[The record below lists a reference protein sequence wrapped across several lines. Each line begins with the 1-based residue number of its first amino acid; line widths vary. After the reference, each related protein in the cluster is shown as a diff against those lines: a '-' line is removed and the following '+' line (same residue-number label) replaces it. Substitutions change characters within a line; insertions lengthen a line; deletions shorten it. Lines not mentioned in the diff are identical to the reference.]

1 MLDPVPTRFL
11 ISLAP
16 VSRQFHCLVVRILH
30 TRLLNAASIRDH
42 KLILECFH
50 PSAKWSTPGLP
61 CEYLGTDIFI
71 PSKESSSQLGA
82 SSFSDLTSLLGL
94 YSHFRPLEAAST
106 QRRRVRHP
114 AGDVPDHPNTSSAQ
128 DLFDTPQIPSQT
140 IHLESYERFSQ
151 LCTIANL
158 VKVGPRSG
166 LFLSCVTIG
175 EGTIRVFR
183 DWLAE
188 NAISE
193 REWEATR
200 NEKEAILAANLNGD
214 PSEINSDLEERVLWL
229 DRGKNIGV
237 RFSVVALND
246 HGPVLQSR
254 DEDPAVAYTVEYE
267 GRQIIILIY
276 LIQLM
281 METQNY
287 LSAPLS
293 YYSRSRNRSYRSRI
307 TLVRR

>member
-1 MLDPVPTRFL
+1 MPTRLL

-30 TRLLNAASIRDH
+30 SRLLSAASIQDH

-61 CEYLGTDIFI
+61 CEYLGTDAFTPVHQF
-71 PSKESSSQLGA
+71 PSGA
-82 SSFSDLTSLLGL
+82 SSKSDLTSLLGL
-94 YSHFRPLEAAST
+94 YSHFRPLEASSPR
-106 QRRRVRHP
+106 RRRVRHP
-114 AGDVPDHPNTSSAQ
+114 AGDVPNHPNTSTAQ

-183 DWLAE
+183 DWLLKH
-188 NAISE
+188 AISE
-193 REWEATR
+193 KAWEETKDERAKIHSAGLD
-200 NEKEAILAANLNGD
+200 NE
-214 PSEINSDLEERVLWL
+214 PVEINMDLEDRVLWL

-237 RFSVVALND
+237 RLSVVALND
-246 HGPVLQSR
+246 VGPILQSR
-254 DEDPAVAYTVEYE
+254 DEDPAVTYTVEYE
-267 GRQIIILIY
+267 G
-276 LIQLM
+276 
-281 METQNY
+281 T
-287 LSAPLS
+287 
-293 YYSRSRNRSYRSRI
+293 
-307 TLVRR
+307 